1 MYGVYFKMITRSL
14 LKNRRYAFISIGG
27 LAIGISVFM
36 LIALW
41 TYDELSFNKCHENY
55 ASIAR
60 VMRNELAV
68 TDGIYT
74 SEILTTGMGTLLKT
88 SYGNQFSKIA
98 LVRGRIEDRIF
109 ALGDNKFT
117 GKGYFLQP
125 DGPEMLS
132 LKMLFGT
139 RDGLSDINSILLS
152 RSLARKLFGE
162 GSPIGQAVKMD
173 ALSDMKVTGVY
184 EDLPRNSDFAEAEYF
199 APLDKYLE
207 GWSHLNVWNNY
218 NMYLLVQLKPGA
230 NFEQASSVIRHTI
243 QLYDPK
249 TKT

>member
-125 DGPEMLS
+125 QV
-132 LKMLFGT
+132 
-139 RDGLSDINSILLS
+139 
-152 RSLARKLFGE
+152 LACGC
-162 GSPIGQAVKMD
+162 
-173 ALSDMKVTGVY
+173 TGWKACAT
-184 EDLPRNSDFAEAEYF
+184 L
-199 APLDKYLE
+199 
-207 GWSHLNVWNNY
+207 
-218 NMYLLVQLKPGA
+218 
-230 NFEQASSVIRHTI
+230 
-243 QLYDPK
+243 
-249 TKT
+249 